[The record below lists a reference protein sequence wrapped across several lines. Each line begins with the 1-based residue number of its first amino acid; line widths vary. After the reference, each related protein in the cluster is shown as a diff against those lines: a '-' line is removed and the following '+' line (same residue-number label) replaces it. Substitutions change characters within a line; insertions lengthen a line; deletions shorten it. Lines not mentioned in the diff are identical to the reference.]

1 MCDDLYTDKQHPNSS
16 MKGSQSSHEGKAV
29 IIRKTD
35 RNFSSLLLLFSQT
48 YPKCKYKTIID
59 VTPKLSI

>member
-1 MCDDLYTDKQHPNSS
+1 MCDGLYTDKQHPNSS

-29 IIRKTD
+29 IRKTD
-35 RNFSSLLLLFSQT
+35 RNFSSLLLPFLQT
-48 YPKCKYKTIID
+48 YPRCKYKTIID